1 MKTVIEHKIWSNEKF
16 SEIFESEYEVRSIS
30 EVLGGRFI
38 IAKREKGFVE
48 IYVPR
53 TCRFYK
59 ITPTELINGFG
70 ICKNIT
76 LEQSDSFFVD
86 VKKFYDEVP
95 TIEAFVSSKP
105 WVVVKV
111 FDSFGKLTVSLGYND
126 KIIFEEWGVD
136 LIDAFMWAYVKML
149 QYMANP
155 K

>member
-1 MKTVIEHKIWSNEKF
+1 MKTTIEHKIYSNQKF
-16 SEIFESEYEVRSIS
+16 LEIFENEYEVRSIS
-30 EVLGGRFI
+30 KVLGGRI
-38 IAKREKGFVE
+38 VITKREKGFVE

-59 ITPTELINGFG
+59 ITPDEPTNEFG

-76 LEQSDSFFVD
+76 LEQSDPFFVN

-95 TIEAFVSSKP
+95 AIEDFVGSKS
-105 WVVVKV
+105 WTFVKV
-111 FDSFGKLTVSLGYND
+111 FDSFGKLMVSLSYND

>member
-1 MKTVIEHKIWSNEKF
+1 MKTTIEHKIYSNRKF
-16 SEIFESEYEVRSIS
+16 LEIFENEHEVRSIS
-30 EVLGGRFI
+30 KVLGGRFI
-38 IAKREKGFVE
+38 ITKREKGFVE
-48 IYVPR
+48 IYVPC

-59 ITPTELINGFG
+59 ITPAEPTNEFS

-76 LEQSDSFFVD
+76 LEQSDPFFVN

-95 TIEAFVSSKP
+95 TIEAFVSSKS

-111 FDSFGKLTVSLGYND
+111 FGSFEKIMVSLSYND